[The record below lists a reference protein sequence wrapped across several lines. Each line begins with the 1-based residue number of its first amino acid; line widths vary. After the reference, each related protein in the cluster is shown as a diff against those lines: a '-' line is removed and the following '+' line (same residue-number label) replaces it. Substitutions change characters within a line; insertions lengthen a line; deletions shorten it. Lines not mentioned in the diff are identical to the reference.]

1 MTKKE
6 FLKELEE
13 KLQGLPKDDLEERL
27 EFYSEMIDD
36 RIEEGKSE
44 FEAVRE
50 IGDVDEVV
58 SQIASETPLY
68 KLVKEKAKPKRE
80 LKAWEIVLIIV
91 GFPIWLPLLIV
102 GFVLALV
109 AYILIWIL
117 VIVTYAVELALIA
130 GSIGCIIYFFAGGF
144 NIAYLALG
152 LLGLGFSVFWV
163 FVCMGATKVTLK
175 LSKKIGLGIKKLFI
189 SGGKKDE

>member
-6 FLKELEE
+6 FLKELES
-13 KLQGLPKDDLEERL
+13 KLQGLPQNDLEERL

-36 RIEEGKSE
+36 RVEEGKSE

-50 IGDVDEVV
+50 IGDVDDVV
-58 SQIASETPLY
+58 SQIASETPLL

-80 LKAWEIVLIIV
+80 LKAWEIVLIVI

-102 GFVLALV
+102 ALALALV

-117 VIVTYAVELALIA
+117 VIVTYAVELSLIV
-130 GSIGCIIYFFAGGF
+130 GGLGCIIYYFASGF
-144 NIAYLALG
+144 NLAFLAIG
-152 LLGLGFSVFWV
+152 ILGLGAAVFWF
-163 FVCMGATKVTLK
+163 FVCIGATKVTLK
-175 LSKKIGLGIKKLFI
+175 LSKKIGLGIKRMFI